1 MGITRQ
7 IYCETCHV
15 MADEL
20 VAKLN
25 GLDGRGLDWEDEVI
39 IILDHLCGKRNFKKS
54 AADFKFP
61 VDKMV
66 RCWLKF
72 SSFKLSKGDTKSNEH
87 FYFLLCL
94 YFPIKIDLAKPF

>member
-20 VAKLN
+20 VAKLDE
-25 GLDGRGLDWEDEVI
+25 LDGRGLDWEDEVI

-66 RCWLKF
+66 RSWLKF
-72 SSFKLSKGDTKSNEH
+72 LSF
-87 FYFLLCL
+87 
-94 YFPIKIDLAKPF
+94 